1 MTFELT
7 ANPEEDPSPTPSIGF
22 DPLANYPA
30 EGYGPNRFPKNINP
44 LTGLPVEDQAL
55 LERHPVVV
63 KVSNGPR
70 SVRPQ
75 YGLSLA
81 DHVWEYYHEV
91 GRTRFNAIYYGQ
103 DAEFVG
109 PIRSARF
116 ADEHFI
122 HMYKSIFA
130 FGSADARV
138 LWRLFN
144 TGYGKRFEYLSDHP
158 CPPTVEIPLCRI
170 DPDRYNSLMTDT
182 AIFSQHYT
190 NKNLGNF
197 RQVLDGLTFQVQ
209 PPESDTVATSLT
221 LRYSSGFYNRWDY
234 DAANGNYLRYQDT
247 VDDYSNGMGEVFE
260 LFIDRLNGEP
270 LTTDNV
276 VVILA
281 RQTYFLE
288 SPEMWEINLIGS
300 DDAFLLRDGKIY
312 SIQWVRDSEESLIQ
326 LKNFD
331 GSRIPLKPG
340 NTWFQIVGTASS
352 ISNNGPLLRIVHMMP

>member
-1 MTFELT
+1 
-7 ANPEEDPSPTPSIGF
+7 
-22 DPLANYPA
+22 
-30 EGYGPNRFPKNINP
+30 
-44 LTGLPVEDQAL
+44 
-55 LERHPVVV
+55 
-63 KVSNGPR
+63 
-70 SVRPQ
+70 
-75 YGLSLA
+75 
-81 DHVWEYYHEV
+81 
-91 GRTRFNAIYYGQ
+91 
-103 DAEFVG
+103 
-109 PIRSARF
+109 
-116 ADEHFI
+116 
-122 HMYKSIFA
+122 
-130 FGSADARV
+130 
-138 LWRLFN
+138 
-144 TGYGKRFEYLSDHP
+144 
-158 CPPTVEIPLCRI
+158 
-170 DPDRYNSLMTDT
+170 
-182 AIFSQHYT
+182 
-190 NKNLGNF
+190 
-197 RQVLDGLTFQVQ
+197 VQ

-300 DDAFLLRDGKIY
+300 GDAFLLRDGKIY